1 MYAAI
6 HTAFDE
12 IRRLFF
18 PRWDRNGAWRLEVSE
33 ELLCFGCCDFEK
45 KTITIR
51 PLPAGDGLR
60 LLLAH
65 EICHDCAGRS
75 HGKKW
80 RGRMLMAAAAAAAAG
95 RHDLARMLADEAA
108 AAGAA
113 GANIRA
119 GSVYEAIRSCAADY
133 PTASFDEIKGLVCR
147 RLGLCTEEFE
157 KTYRRARRVF
167 EEISQGQV

>member
-6 HTAFDE
+6 HTTFNE
-12 IRRLFF
+12 LRRLFF
-18 PRWDRNGAWRLEVSE
+18 PRWDRSGAWGLEVRE
-33 ELLCFGCCDFEK
+33 KLLCFGCCDFENK
-45 KTITIR
+45 IISIR
-51 PLPAGDGLR
+51 PLPVGDGLR
-60 LLLAH
+60 LLLIH
-65 EICHDCAGRS
+65 EMCHCCTEKN

-80 RGRMLMAAAAAAAAG
+80 RGRMLMAAAAAATAG
-95 RHDLARMLADEAA
+95 MHDLSGMLADEVA

-119 GSVYEAIRSCAADY
+119 GSVYDAIRGCAADY
-133 PTASFDEIKGLVCR
+133 PTASFDEIKGRVCR

-167 EEISQGQV
+167 EQRL